1 MEVNE
6 RAQNAA
12 DAIANNLNCM
22 SLDAKQIAAAMMNQH
37 RTLQQAFVRVAVE
50 YLKLLLKTKRF
61 DGRNEAAF
69 KFAESIEGQLEKAYF
84 PYI

>member
-6 RAQNAA
+6 RAQKAA

-22 SLDAKQIAAAMMNQH
+22 SLDAKEIAEGMLKQH

-50 YLKLLLKTKRF
+50 YLKLLFKTKWY

-69 KFAESIEGQLEKAYF
+69 KFAESIQEQLEKAYF